1 MTNDKILATVQ
12 NLTVTQAE
20 VDEMITMLT
29 QQRGQ
34 DFNNP
39 QGRAMVLEQLI
50 NKKLLLL
57 DASKNLYEHNPEFKA
72 QLQKVKED
80 MLADYAI
87 GKALE
92 KIDVK
97 EDEIKAFY
105 EENKEKFNTGET
117 VNASHILVDAEDKAS
132 EIMKKIE
139 NGDITFEDAAKQNS
153 SCPSSQNG
161 GNLGDFTKGQMV
173 PEFDEACFSMNE
185 GEMMGPVKTQFGY
198 HIIKLNSK
206 KPPQI
211 RSYEEVKDGIK
222 RNILSEKQH
231 KAYESKLNQLKILY
245 PVTKY

>member
-1 MTNDKILATVQ
+1 MINEKILATVDGMS
-12 NLTVTQAE
+12 VTQTE
-20 VDEMITMLT
+20 VDEMVMALT

-50 NKKLLLL
+50 NKKLLLV
-57 DASKNLYEHNPEFKA
+57 DASKNMYEHNPEFKA

-80 MLADYAI
+80 MLADFAI

-92 KIDVK
+92 KIEVK

-105 EENKEKFNTGET
+105 EENKEKFQTGET
-117 VNASHILVDAEDKAS
+117 VNASHILTDSEEKAC

-139 NGDITFEDAAKQNS
+139 NGEISFEEAAKENS

-161 GNLGDFTKGQMV
+161 GNLGDFTRGQMV
-173 PEFDEACFSMNE
+173 PEFDEACFNMNE
-185 GEMMGPVKTQFGY
+185 GEMKGPVKTQFGY

-206 KPPQI
+206 KPSQI
-211 RSYEEVKDGIK
+211 RSYDEMKDGIK
-222 RNILSEKQH
+222 RNILSDKQH
-231 KAYESKLNQLKILY
+231 KAYESKINQLKILY
-245 PVTKY
+245 QVTKY